1 MGRLSTYTP
10 GGLLYGTAL
19 SPRVLGLLV
28 QEKILFFEAKP
39 INHEKPNKNLKIPG
53 IGVRGNPPCGESHDP
68 VSTLGDDVPTCPRC
82 S

>member
-10 GGLLYGTAL
+10 GGLLVLYGTAL

-39 INHEKPNKNLKIPG
+39 INHEK
-53 IGVRGNPPCGESHDP
+53 
-68 VSTLGDDVPTCPRC
+68 
-82 S
+82 